1 MKEDKIRELVET
13 YSDMVMRIAYQNC
26 FNKSDSEDITQEVFI
41 KLLENMERV
50 KDDEGYLKAWLIRV
64 TVNLCRDYNKS
75 SWYKRVKGFD
85 GNESEIPWEMEELSL
100 WEELSQLKPVD
111 RNIIYLYY
119 YEGYKIH
126 EIAGILNL
134 RENTVSSRLTRA
146 RKKLRTILER
156 EGRVYV

>member
-1 MKEDKIRELVET
+1 MDIGNDIRQAVT
-13 YSDMVMRIAYQNC
+13 KYSDMLYRICIVILCNEQDVQDAIQDTFCRY
-26 FNKSDSEDITQEVFI
+26 
-41 KLLENMERV
+41 LE
-50 KDDEGYLKAWLIRV
+50 KAPDFHDEEHEKAWLIRV

-75 SWYKRVKGFD
+75 AWYKKVKGFD

-100 WEELSQLKPVD
+100 WEELSQLKPVY

-119 YEGYKIH
+119 YEGYKVH

-134 RENTVSSRLTRA
+134 RENTVSSHLTRA

>member
-64 TVNLCRDYNKS
+64 TVNPCRDYNKS
-75 SWYKRVKGFD
+75 AWYKKVKGFD

-100 WEELSQLKPVD
+100 WEELSQLKPVY

-119 YEGYKIH
+119 YEGYKVH

-134 RENTVSSRLTRA
+134 RENTVSSHLTRA

>member
-50 KDDEGYLKAWLIRV
+50 RDDEGYLKAWLIRV

-75 SWYKRVKGFD
+75 AWYKKVKGFD

-100 WEELSQLKPVD
+100 WEELSQLKPVY

-119 YEGYKIH
+119 YEGYKVH

-134 RENTVSSRLTRA
+134 RENTVSSHLTRA
-146 RKKLRTILER
+146 RKKLRTIL
-156 EGRVYV
+156 

>member
-1 MKEDKIRELVET
+1 MKDDKIRELVEA

-41 KLLENMERV
+41 KLLENMDRV

-64 TVNLCRDYNKS
+64 TVNLCKDYNKS

-85 GNESEIPWEMEELSL
+85 GNELEIPWEMEELGL
-100 WEELSQLKPVD
+100 WEELSRLKPVY

-134 RENTVSSRLTRA
+134 RENTVSSNLNRA
-146 RKKLRTILER
+146 RKQLKTILEG